1 MRKRQRK
8 KLWKKQDADIP
19 FYGVTIHRHGVTHF
33 IPLPL
38 AKEYLKGVAGR
49 IAYLDNLE
57 KGHWRLTIRWK

>member
-8 KLWKKQDADIP
+8 KLWKKQDPDTPI
-19 FYGVTIHRHGVTHF
+19 YGVTIHRHGVTHF
-33 IPLPL
+33 IPFPL

-57 KGHWRLTIRWK
+57 KGKGRLTIRWQ